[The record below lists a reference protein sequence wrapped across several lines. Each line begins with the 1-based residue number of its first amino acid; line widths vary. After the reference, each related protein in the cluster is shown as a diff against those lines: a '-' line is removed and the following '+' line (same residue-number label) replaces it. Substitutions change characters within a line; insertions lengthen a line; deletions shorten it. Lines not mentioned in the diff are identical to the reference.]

1 MEIIDTIRINFDD
14 SALKIM
20 NLSLAFMMFGVAL
33 DMSLKD
39 FKRIVEFPKAVMI
52 GLSSQLILLP
62 IATLIFLYFWD
73 PWVSISLGLVLVSV
87 CPGGNVS
94 NFAVHL
100 AKGNAAL
107 SVTMTSVVTLSAIV
121 ITPTMFA
128 FWAGFVPEADEILKK
143 IHLDPVRIILIIV
156 QLIFIPLVLGM
167 AASHYFPKII
177 AKIKKPIKTLS
188 IIIFAAFI
196 IGSLLG
202 NYENIINHLHYVFLI
217 VIVHNIMAFII
228 GYFWA
233 SAWKLEERDRRAI
246 SIETGIQ
253 NAGLGLILIFNFFD
267 GIGGMT
273 LVAAWWGIW
282 DLISSFSLSL
292 FWSRKMP

>member
-1 MEIIDTIRINFDD
+1 
-14 SALKIM
+14 
-20 NLSLAFMMFGVAL
+20 MMFGVAL

-39 FKRIVEFPKAVMI
+39 FKRIVEFPKAVMV

-62 IATLIFLYFWD
+62 IATLILLYFWD

-107 SVTMTSVVTLSAIV
+107 SVTMTSVVTLSAII

-128 FWAGFVPEADEILKK
+128 FWAGFVPEAEDILKQ

-167 AASHYFPKII
+167 AASHYFPAII
-177 AKIKKPIKTLS
+177 ARIKKPIKTLS
-188 IIIFAAFI
+188 IVIFAAFI
-196 IGSLLG
+196 IGSLVG
-202 NYENIINHLHYVFLI
+202 NYENIVNHLHYVLLI
-217 VIVHNIMAFII
+217 VIVHNIMAFFL
-228 GYFWA
+228 GYFWS
-233 SAWKLEERDRRAI
+233 SAWKLDERDRRAI

-292 FWSRKMP
+292 FWSRKMPRINKK